1 MILSFLILLVLQMLT
16 PYWWWII
23 AVPLLYGFF
32 RGNSSRHSFLS
43 GLLSAGLLWMGA
55 SLYHFLG
62 DAAIVAPRVAEMLGL
77 SAPEWL
83 VAISAL
89 IGMVCGGSAGLT
101 GFLVRD
107 LFRKMPH

>member
-16 PYWWWII
+16 PYWWWIF

-32 RGNSSRHSFLS
+32 RGKS
-43 GLLSAGLLWMGA
+43 GRQSLLAGLVSAGLLWLVA
-55 SLYHFLG
+55 ALYHFLG
-62 DAAIVAPRVAEMLGL
+62 DAALVAPRVAQMLGL
-77 SAPEWL
+77 AAPEGL

-89 IGMVCGGSAGLT
+89 IGMVCGGCAGLT

-107 LFRKMPH
+107 LFRKTPH